1 MKKLIVLFS
10 CFLVTGCATTL
21 EILDTLVDDPAP
33 VCDKESVGVEFHGK
47 TCLKYA
53 DGSYRWYVE
62 YHEVEQR
69 HNFLGKN

>member
-21 EILDTLVDDPAP
+21 EILDTLVD
-33 VCDKESVGVEFHGK
+33 EFHGK